1 VVSALTPRHPKKSRH
16 SPRLS
21 LICALLLFILAAGS
35 SASFAQDADGIPDV
49 ADRYEGTGARLGS
62 FWFLPTLDAG
72 LFYDSN
78 IYATSGNET
87 GSLGSYIAPRLE
99 LESNWGRHA
108 LNLMLAADQF
118 LYFDDSSINRT
129 NVYASIDG
137 QVDITRDFVF
147 KAGASGGLYEQ
158 EIGNFNTVYDAAEP
172 TRHTAFTG
180 WSRFE
185 KSFNRIVVSVGG
197 SFDGMHYDDVE
208 SLEGINIDQSF
219 RDGHVIAGDGRI
231 SYQVSEGSRVFADF
245 SYNWQ
250 DYTGGM
256 DDSDGWQALAGVEF
270 DITHLLRGELGIG
283 YMEQYFQTGGTE
295 GGISYHAGLTWNPT
309 PLMTV
314 NLSADRA
321 VESSAYA
328 DGSGV
333 ITDSATL
340 TVDYEVLRGVVLSPS
355 AAIQTGDYVG
365 ADYGDEMTYDLGL
378 KLDYV
383 MNRFVTLGAGYVYS
397 YTDFEDPPPGV
408 DNWDRHVVSA
418 YAKARF

>member
-1 VVSALTPRHPKKSRH
+1 
-16 SPRLS
+16 
-21 LICALLLFILAAGS
+21 
-35 SASFAQDADGIPDV
+35 
-49 ADRYEGTGARLGS
+49 
-62 FWFLPTLDAG
+62 LPTLDAG

-78 IYATSGNET
+78 IYATSGSET

-108 LNLMLAADQF
+108 LNLMLAADEF
-118 LYFDDSSINRT
+118 IYFHDSSINRT
-129 NVYASIDG
+129 NVYGSADG
-137 QVDITRDFVF
+137 KVDIARDLNWTG
-147 KAGASGGLYEQ
+147 GASGGLFEEQ
-158 EIGNFNTVYDAAEP
+158 IGDFNTIFDAAEP
-172 TRHTAFTG
+172 TKYTTVNT
-180 WSRFE
+180 WSTLT
-185 KSFNRIVVSVGG
+185 KAFNRIEVSVGG
-197 SFDGMHYDDVE
+197 SYNYFHYFDVE
-208 SLEGINIDQSF
+208 TLDGVSVNQDF
-219 RDGHVIAGDGRI
+219 RDGDVIEGSGRI
-231 SYQVSEGSRVFADF
+231 SYLVTEGSRVFADF

-250 DYTGGM
+250 DYKGDD

-283 YMEQYFQTGGTE
+283 YMEQYFQSGGTE

-328 DGSGV
+328 DTSGV

-355 AAIQTGDYVG
+355 ASIQTGNYVDG
-365 ADYGDEMTYDLGL
+365 DYGDEMTYDLGL

-383 MNRFVTLGAGYVYS
+383 MNRFITLGAGYVYS
-397 YTDFEDPPPGV
+397 YTDFEDPPAGV